1 MPYIGGTS
9 SMLKHV
15 KISEKQFIVLLSLY
29 IIGSAILVIPSIIVS
44 IAKQDAW
51 ITSIL
56 TLVIALGILP
66 LYIALGKRYPTM
78 LFTEFT
84 EEILGKWIGKVFSII
99 FLTFPVIAGSLT
111 LYNIGDFIITQVMP
125 ETPIVPIYVFVLSV
139 SLFGVRLGL
148 EVLARSGEILFP
160 WVIALFSLLVL
171 FLTKQ
176 INFDHFQP
184 FFTMGLRPIFISTVH
199 FLTFPFLDTVV
210 FLMIFPYV
218 KWTSKK
224 RTPVYIGTLI
234 GGVFLIII
242 IFLCVLVLGVDQTST
257 RLSPTY
263 LLAKEINVTNFI
275 TRIEVIVAIIWFIS
289 IFFKLSIL
297 LFVLNLGV
305 AQLFNLTTYRFLTLP
320 LGLLFLASSNIF
332 VPNGP
337 FLGSYTLTTSP
348 FYTGTI
354 GFALP
359 FILFVIDGIKRKLV
373 DS

>member
-1 MPYIGGTS
+1 MPCIGGLS
-9 SMLKHV
+9 SVLKHV

-56 TLVIALGILP
+56 TLIIALGIMP
-66 LYIALGKRYPTM
+66 LYIALGRRYPTM

-84 EEILGKWIGKVFSII
+84 EEILGKWIGKLFSII
-99 FLTFPVIAGSLT
+99 FLTFPLVAGSLT

-160 WVIALFSLLVL
+160 WVVALFSLLVL

-242 IFLCVLVLGVDQTST
+242 IFLCILVLGVNQTSA

-263 LLAKEINVTNFI
+263 LLAQEINVTNFI

-297 LFVLNLGV
+297 LFVLNLGL
-305 AQLFNLTTYRFLTLP
+305 AQLFNLSSYRFLTLP
-320 LGLLFLASSNIF
+320 IGLLFLASSNIF
-332 VPNGP
+332 VPSGP
-337 FLGSYTLTTSP
+337 FLGTYTLTTSP

-354 GFALP
+354 GFVLP
-359 FILFVIDGIKRKLV
+359 LCLFVIDRIKKKLV

>member
-56 TLVIALGILP
+56 TIVIALGIMP

-84 EEILGKWIGKVFSII
+84 EQILGKWIGKVFSII

-359 FILFVIDGIKRKLV
+359 FLLFVIDGIKKKLV

>member
-56 TLVIALGILP
+56 TIVIALGIMP

-184 FFTMGLRPIFISTVH
+184 FFTMGLQPIFISTVH

-359 FILFVIDGIKRKLV
+359 FLLFVIDGIKKKLV

>member
-56 TLVIALGILP
+56 TIIIALGIMP

-160 WVIALFSLLVL
+160 WVVALFSLLVL

-348 FYTGTI
+348 FYTATI

-359 FILFVIDGIKRKLV
+359 FLLFVIDGIKRKLV

>member
-1 MPYIGGTS
+1 MPCIGGLS
-9 SMLKHV
+9 SVLKHV

-56 TLVIALGILP
+56 TLIIALGIMP
-66 LYIALGKRYPTM
+66 LYIALGRRYPTM

-84 EEILGKWIGKVFSII
+84 EEILGKWIGKLFSII
-99 FLTFPVIAGSLT
+99 FLTFPLVAGSLT

-160 WVIALFSLLVL
+160 WIIALFSLLVL
-171 FLTKQ
+171 FLIKQ
-176 INFDHFQP
+176 ISFDHFQP
-184 FFTMGLRPIFISTVH
+184 LLTTGIRPIFISTVH
-199 FLTFPFLDTVV
+199 FLTFPFLDTVI

-218 KWTSKK
+218 KWTNKK

-234 GGVFLIII
+234 GGIFLIII
-242 IFLCVLVLGVDQTST
+242 IFLCILVLGVNQTST

-263 LLAKEINVTNFI
+263 LLAQEINVANFI

-297 LFVLNLGV
+297 LFVLNLGL
-305 AQLFNLTTYRFLTLP
+305 AQLFNLSSYRFLTLP
-320 LGLLFLASSNIF
+320 IGLLFLASSNIF
-332 VPNGP
+332 VPSGP
-337 FLGSYTLTTSP
+337 FLGTYTLTTSP

-354 GFALP
+354 GFVLP
-359 FILFVIDGIKRKLV
+359 LFLFVIDRIKKKLV

>member
-1 MPYIGGTS
+1 MPCIGGLS
-9 SMLKHV
+9 SVLKHV

-56 TLVIALGILP
+56 TLIIALGIMP
-66 LYIALGKRYPTM
+66 LYIALGRRYPTM

-84 EEILGKWIGKVFSII
+84 EEILGKWIGKLFSII
-99 FLTFPVIAGSLT
+99 FLTFPLVAGSLT

-234 GGVFLIII
+234 GGVFLILI

>member
-1 MPYIGGTS
+1 MPCIGGLS
-9 SMLKHV
+9 SVLKHV

-56 TLVIALGILP
+56 TLIIALGIMP
-66 LYIALGKRYPTM
+66 LYIALGRRYPTM

-84 EEILGKWIGKVFSII
+84 EEILGKWIGKLFSII
-99 FLTFPVIAGSLT
+99 FLTFPLVAGSLT

-171 FLTKQ
+171 FLIKQ
-176 INFDHFQP
+176 ISFDHFQP
-184 FFTMGLRPIFISTVH
+184 LFTTGIRPIFISTVH

-218 KWTSKK
+218 KWTNKK

-234 GGVFLIII
+234 GGIFLIII
-242 IFLCVLVLGVDQTST
+242 IFLCILVLGVNQTST

-297 LFVLNLGV
+297 LFVLNLGL
-305 AQLFNLTTYRFLTLP
+305 AQLFNLSSYRFLTLP
-320 LGLLFLASSNIF
+320 IGLLFLASSNIF
-332 VPNGP
+332 VPSGP
-337 FLGSYTLTTSP
+337 FLGTYTLTTSP

-354 GFALP
+354 GFVLP
-359 FILFVIDGIKRKLV
+359 LFLFVIDRIKKKLV

>member
-1 MPYIGGTS
+1 MPCIGGLS
-9 SMLKHV
+9 SVLKHV

-56 TLVIALGILP
+56 TLIIALGIMP
-66 LYIALGKRYPTM
+66 LYIALGRRYPTM

-84 EEILGKWIGKVFSII
+84 EEILGKWIGKLFSII
-99 FLTFPVIAGSLT
+99 FLTFPLVAGSLT

-171 FLTKQ
+171 FLIKQ
-176 INFDHFQP
+176 ISFDHFQP
-184 FFTMGLRPIFISTVH
+184 LLTTGIRPIFISTVH
-199 FLTFPFLDTVV
+199 FLTFPFLDTVI

-218 KWTSKK
+218 KWTNKK

-234 GGVFLIII
+234 GGIFLIII
-242 IFLCVLVLGVDQTST
+242 IFLCILVLGVNQTST

-263 LLAKEINVTNFI
+263 LLAQEINVTNFI

-297 LFVLNLGV
+297 LFVLNLGL
-305 AQLFNLTTYRFLTLP
+305 AQLFNLSSYRFLTLP
-320 LGLLFLASSNIF
+320 IGLLFLASSNIF
-332 VPNGP
+332 VPSGP
-337 FLGSYTLTTSP
+337 FLGTYTLTTSP

-354 GFALP
+354 GFVLP
-359 FILFVIDGIKRKLV
+359 LFLFVIDRIKKKLV

>member
-1 MPYIGGTS
+1 
-9 SMLKHV
+9 
-15 KISEKQFIVLLSLY
+15 
-29 IIGSAILVIPSIIVS
+29 
-44 IAKQDAW
+44 
-51 ITSIL
+51 
-56 TLVIALGILP
+56 
-66 LYIALGKRYPTM
+66 
-78 LFTEFT
+78 
-84 EEILGKWIGKVFSII
+84 
-99 FLTFPVIAGSLT
+99 
-111 LYNIGDFIITQVMP
+111 
-125 ETPIVPIYVFVLSV
+125 
-139 SLFGVRLGL
+139 
-148 EVLARSGEILFP
+148 
-160 WVIALFSLLVL
+160 
-171 FLTKQ
+171 
-176 INFDHFQP
+176 
-184 FFTMGLRPIFISTVH
+184 
-199 FLTFPFLDTVV
+199 
-210 FLMIFPYV
+210 MIFPYV

>member
-1 MPYIGGTS
+1 MPCIGGLS
-9 SMLKHV
+9 SVLKHV

-56 TLVIALGILP
+56 TLIIALGIMP
-66 LYIALGKRYPTM
+66 LYIALGRRYPTM

-84 EEILGKWIGKVFSII
+84 EEILGKWIGKLFSII
-99 FLTFPVIAGSLT
+99 FLTFPLVAGSLT

-171 FLTKQ
+171 FLIKQ
-176 INFDHFQP
+176 ISFDHFQP
-184 FFTMGLRPIFISTVH
+184 LFTTGIRPIFISTVH
-199 FLTFPFLDTVV
+199 FLTFPFLDIVV

-218 KWTSKK
+218 KWTNKK

-234 GGVFLIII
+234 GGIFLIII
-242 IFLCVLVLGVDQTST
+242 IFLCILVLGVNQTST

-297 LFVLNLGV
+297 LFVLNLGL
-305 AQLFNLTTYRFLTLP
+305 AQLFNLSSYRFLTLP
-320 LGLLFLASSNIF
+320 IGLLFLASSNIF
-332 VPNGP
+332 VPSGP
-337 FLGSYTLTTSP
+337 FLGTYTLTTSP

-354 GFALP
+354 GFVLP
-359 FILFVIDGIKRKLV
+359 LFLFVIDRIKKKLV

>member
-1 MPYIGGTS
+1 MPCIGGLS
-9 SMLKHV
+9 SVLKHV

-56 TLVIALGILP
+56 TLIIALGIMP
-66 LYIALGKRYPTM
+66 LYIALGRRYPTM

-84 EEILGKWIGKVFSII
+84 EEILGKWIGKLFSII
-99 FLTFPVIAGSLT
+99 FLTFPLVAGSLT

-171 FLTKQ
+171 FLIKQ
-176 INFDHFQP
+176 ISFDHFQP
-184 FFTMGLRPIFISTVH
+184 LLTTGIRPIFISTVH

-218 KWTSKK
+218 KWTNKK

-234 GGVFLIII
+234 GGIFLIII
-242 IFLCVLVLGVDQTST
+242 IFLCILVLGVNQTST

-263 LLAKEINVTNFI
+263 LLAQEINVTNFI

-297 LFVLNLGV
+297 LFVLNLGL
-305 AQLFNLTTYRFLTLP
+305 AQLFNLSSYRFLTLP
-320 LGLLFLASSNIF
+320 IGLLFLASSNIF
-332 VPNGP
+332 VPSGP
-337 FLGSYTLTTSP
+337 FLGTYTLTTSP

-354 GFALP
+354 GFVLP
-359 FILFVIDGIKRKLV
+359 LFLFVIDRIKKKLV

>member
-1 MPYIGGTS
+1 
-9 SMLKHV
+9 MLKHV

>member
-1 MPYIGGTS
+1 
-9 SMLKHV
+9 MLKHV

-56 TLVIALGILP
+56 TLIIALGIMP
-66 LYIALGKRYPTM
+66 LYIALGRRYPTM

-84 EEILGKWIGKVFSII
+84 EEILGKWIGKLFSII
-99 FLTFPVIAGSLT
+99 FLTFPLVAGSLT

-160 WVIALFSLLVL
+160 WVVALFSLLVL

-242 IFLCVLVLGVDQTST
+242 IFLCILVLGVDQTST

-297 LFVLNLGV
+297 LFVLNLGL
-305 AQLFNLTTYRFLTLP
+305 AQLFNLSSYRFLALP
-320 LGLLFLASSNIF
+320 IGLLFLASSNIF
-332 VPNGP
+332 VPSGP
-337 FLGSYTLTTSP
+337 FLGTYTLTTSP

-354 GFALP
+354 GFVLP
-359 FILFVIDGIKRKLV
+359 LFLFVIDRIKKKLV

>member
-1 MPYIGGTS
+1 MPCIGGLS
-9 SMLKHV
+9 SVLKHV

-56 TLVIALGILP
+56 TIVIALGIMP
-66 LYIALGKRYPTM
+66 LYIALGRRYPTM

-84 EEILGKWIGKVFSII
+84 EEILGKWIGKLFSII
-99 FLTFPVIAGSLT
+99 FLTFPLVAGSLT

-160 WVIALFSLLVL
+160 WVVALFSLLVL

-348 FYTGTI
+348 FYTATI

-359 FILFVIDGIKRKLV
+359 FLLFIIDGIKRKLV

>member
-1 MPYIGGTS
+1 MPCIGGLS
-9 SMLKHV
+9 SVLKYV

-29 IIGSAILVIPSIIVS
+29 IIGSAILVIPPIIVS

-56 TLVIALGILP
+56 TLIIALGIMP
-66 LYIALGKRYPTM
+66 LYIALGRRYPTM

-84 EEILGKWIGKVFSII
+84 EEILGKWIGKLFSII
-99 FLTFPVIAGSLT
+99 FLTFPLVAGSLT

-171 FLTKQ
+171 FLIKQ
-176 INFDHFQP
+176 ISFDHFQP
-184 FFTMGLRPIFISTVH
+184 LLTTGIRPIFISTVH

-218 KWTSKK
+218 KWTNKK

-234 GGVFLIII
+234 GGIFLIII
-242 IFLCVLVLGVDQTST
+242 IFLCILVLGVDQTST
-257 RLSPTY
+257 RLFPTY
-263 LLAKEINVTNFI
+263 LLAQEINVTNFI

-297 LFVLNLGV
+297 LFVLNLGL
-305 AQLFNLTTYRFLTLP
+305 AQLFNLSSYRFLALP
-320 LGLLFLASSNIF
+320 IGLLFLASSNIF
-332 VPNGP
+332 VPSGP
-337 FLGSYTLTTSP
+337 FLGTYTLTTSP

-354 GFALP
+354 GFVLP
-359 FILFVIDGIKRKLV
+359 LFLFVIDRIKKKLV

>member
-359 FILFVIDGIKRKLV
+359 FLLFVIDGIKKKLV

>member
-1 MPYIGGTS
+1 MPCIGGLS
-9 SMLKHV
+9 SVLKHV

-56 TLVIALGILP
+56 TLIIALGIMP
-66 LYIALGKRYPTM
+66 LYIALGRRYPTM

-84 EEILGKWIGKVFSII
+84 EEILGKWIGKLFSII
-99 FLTFPVIAGSLT
+99 FLTFPLVAGSLT

-160 WVIALFSLLVL
+160 WVITLFSLLVL
-171 FLTKQ
+171 FLIKQ
-176 INFDHFQP
+176 ISFDHFQP
-184 FFTMGLRPIFISTVH
+184 LLTTGIRPIFISTVH

-218 KWTSKK
+218 KWTNKK
-224 RTPVYIGTLI
+224 RIPVYIGTLI
-234 GGVFLIII
+234 GGIFLIII
-242 IFLCVLVLGVDQTST
+242 IFLCILVLGVNQTSA

-263 LLAKEINVTNFI
+263 LLAQEINVTNFI

-297 LFVLNLGV
+297 LFVLNLGL
-305 AQLFNLTTYRFLTLP
+305 AQLFNLSSYRFLTLP
-320 LGLLFLASSNIF
+320 IGLLFLASSNIF
-332 VPNGP
+332 VPSGP
-337 FLGSYTLTTSP
+337 FLGTYTLTTSP

-354 GFALP
+354 GFVLP
-359 FILFVIDGIKRKLV
+359 LCLFVIDRIKKKLV

>member
-1 MPYIGGTS
+1 MPCIGGLS
-9 SMLKHV
+9 SVLKHV

-56 TLVIALGILP
+56 TLIIALGIMP
-66 LYIALGKRYPTM
+66 LYIALGRRYPTM

-84 EEILGKWIGKVFSII
+84 EEILGKWIGKLFSII
-99 FLTFPVIAGSLT
+99 FLTFPLVAGSLT

-171 FLTKQ
+171 FLIKQ
-176 INFDHFQP
+176 ISFDHFQP
-184 FFTMGLRPIFISTVH
+184 LLTTGIRPIFISTVH
-199 FLTFPFLDTVV
+199 FLTFPFLDTVI

-218 KWTSKK
+218 KWTNKK

-234 GGVFLIII
+234 GGIFLIII
-242 IFLCVLVLGVDQTST
+242 IFLCILVLGVNQTST

-263 LLAKEINVTNFI
+263 LLAQEINVTNFI

-297 LFVLNLGV
+297 LFVLNLGL
-305 AQLFNLTTYRFLTLP
+305 AQLFNLNSYRFLTLP
-320 LGLLFLASSNIF
+320 IGLLFLASSNIF
-332 VPNGP
+332 VPSGP
-337 FLGSYTLTTSP
+337 FLGTYTLTTSP

-354 GFALP
+354 GFVLP
-359 FILFVIDGIKRKLV
+359 LFLFVIDRIKKKLV